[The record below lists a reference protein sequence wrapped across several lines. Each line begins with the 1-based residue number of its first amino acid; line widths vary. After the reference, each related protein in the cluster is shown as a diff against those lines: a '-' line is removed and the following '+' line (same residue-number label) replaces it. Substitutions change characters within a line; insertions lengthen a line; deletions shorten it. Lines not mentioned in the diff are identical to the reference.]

1 VYLSCCPVGLVSL
14 TLVSVS
20 HTTKGND
27 LPPSFAMSKTPEKP
41 PNFQPKQLTASGIGI
56 MAAFVALESAV
67 VLMVS
72 TGKTADGNPPYNT
85 SSIVLVVEFLKL
97 VASVVGLW
105 QAGQAHALPTHS
117 PAGDHAV
124 ITGEENGLGEIRRV
138 TPLSLLKY
146 SVPGLLYA
154 VNNNIF
160 LLILTRMP
168 PAVFQ
173 LLLNSR
179 VVWTG
184 LAFRWFMGRQLT
196 KRQWFASFTLL
207 LGCVL
212 SQLGGTASSRS
223 STAVEELSLAGL
235 VLTLVYCMISV
246 SASVYNELLM
256 KTEPSLHLA
265 NIQLYFC
272 GVIFNVVG
280 LMFQAQGGEFRQRW
294 ELQRTWVICSFQVVI
309 GLLISRVMKN
319 FDSIMKIFCVACSN
333 LVVYAASVMLGTQ
346 PFTLQFV
353 LAFFIVTW
361 SGYRYSTPGE

>member
-1 VYLSCCPVGLVSL
+1 
-14 TLVSVS
+14 
-20 HTTKGND
+20 
-27 LPPSFAMSKTPEKP
+27 MSKVGEKA
-41 PNFQPKQLTASGIGI
+41 PNFQPKQITASGIGI
-56 MAAFVALESAV
+56 MAGFIALESAV
-67 VLMVS
+67 VMMVS
-72 TGKTADGNPPYNT
+72 TGKTADGQPPYNT

-97 VASVVGLW
+97 TASLVGLW
-105 QAGQAHALPTHS
+105 QAGQHSALPTHS
-117 PAGDHAV
+117 PAGEHAA

-154 VNNNIF
+154 INNNIF

-168 PAVFQ
+168 PAMFQ

-196 KRQWFASFTLL
+196 RRQWIASFTLL
-207 LGCVL
+207 LGCML
-212 SQLGGTASSRS
+212 SQLGGSASSAAS
-223 STAVEELSLAGL
+223 SSVDVVSITGL
-235 VLTLVYCMISV
+235 LLTLVYCMISV
-246 SASVYNELLM
+246 TASVYNELLM

-272 GVIFNVVG
+272 GVIFNVMG
-280 LMFQAQGGEFRQRW
+280 LMFQAHGGDFWQGWQ
-294 ELQRTWVICSFQVVI
+294 LQRTWVICSFQVVI